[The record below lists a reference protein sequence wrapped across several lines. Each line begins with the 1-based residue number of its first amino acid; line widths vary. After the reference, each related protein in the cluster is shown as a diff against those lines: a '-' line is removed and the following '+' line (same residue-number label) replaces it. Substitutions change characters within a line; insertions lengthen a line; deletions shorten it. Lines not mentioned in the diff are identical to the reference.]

1 MAVINVALSDTFDE
15 WRQKTNDIG
24 STLGDI
30 ATLDPVLGVSDIVSA
45 INTSI
50 TSSAIYS
57 PLNIVNGGEITTDD
71 SQFTLT
77 VNSQTQAT
85 LDSNGDLTA
94 TRDLIATRNVT
105 GVDITAT
112 DQLAGDSL
120 GVTNNATVGGTL
132 GVTGLT
138 TLASVTASGD
148 ITLGDS
154 SSDTLDLN
162 AKIEGDLLTTAD
174 STYAIGTSSVRWS
187 TAWVDSV
194 NASTSITSSGS
205 LAVTGNA
212 AIDGTLS
219 VDGNTT
225 IGNNSGDSHTV
236 NGSVTHNNWIR
247 PNGDNSLTIGTSS
260 LRYNNIY
267 AVNFTGTATAAQYA
281 DLAELYLADKEYSI
295 GTVMRVGGEKEVT
308 QSISG
313 CRAIGVVSESPA
325 YLMNKDLE
333 GGTAIALKGRVPVQV
348 VGPIAKGDQLIP
360 TSDGLAIAGE
370 GATVFAVALED
381 KSGADIGK
389 VEAVVL

>member
-94 TRDLIATRNVT
+94 SRDLIATRNVT

-154 SSDTLDLN
+154 SADTLDLN
-162 AKIEGDLLTTAD
+162 AKIEGDLLTTTD

-225 IGNNSGDSHTV
+225 IGDNSGDSHTV

-247 PNGDNSLTIGTSS
+247 PNGDNTLTIGSSS

-281 DLAELYLADKEYSI
+281 DLAELYLADKEYPI

-313 CRAIGVVSESPA
+313 CRAIGVVSEFPA

-348 VGPIAKGDQLIP
+348 VGPIAKGDQLVP

>member
-225 IGNNSGDSHTV
+225 IGNSSGDSHTV

-247 PNGDNSLTIGTSS
+247 PNGDNTLTIGSSS

>member
-94 TRDLIATRNVT
+94 SRDLIATRNVS

-138 TLASVTASGD
+138 TLTSVTASGD

-154 SSDTLDLN
+154 SADTLDLN
-162 AKIEGDLLTTAD
+162 AKIEGDLLTTTD

-225 IGNNSGDSHTV
+225 IGDNSGDSHTV

-247 PNGDNSLTIGTSS
+247 PNGDNTLTIGSSS
-260 LRYNNIY
+260 LRYNNIH

-281 DLAELYLADKEYSI
+281 DLAELYLADKEYPI

-308 QSISG
+308 RSVSG
-313 CRAIGVVSESPA
+313 CRAIGVVSEFPA

>member
-225 IGNNSGDSHTV
+225 IGNSSGDSHTV

>member
-225 IGNNSGDSHTV
+225 IGNSSGDSHTV

-247 PNGDNSLTIGTSS
+247 PNGDNTLTIGASN

>member
-154 SSDTLDLN
+154 SADTLDLN

-225 IGNNSGDSHTV
+225 IGNSSGDSHTV

>member
-225 IGNNSGDSHTV
+225 IGDNSGDSHTV